1 MSEAKNAI
9 DLIENAPDKVAKTF
23 ISSLLASKA
32 ITRINSRKFEID
44 EEANRPKE
52 DADKVAAEADKDDTA
67 LDPEFQKEFF
77 LKTFEYNDKV
87 ITLKKVG
94 MGASAPVSAYVD
106 GKRKDIFL
114 TLKQAR
120 RGIKKII
127 DLENKMKSGDE
138 PKPATVESL
147 ENANLD
153 GAYLIHE
160 DDSTSFLTFDDVCE
174 TLEIYKRLNNTN
186 RDAFK
191 KRLRSSEESATDM
204 IHFFQD
210 RLKRD
215 IV

>member
-32 ITRINSRKFEID
+32 IKRINTRKFEID

-52 DADKVAAEADKDDTA
+52 DAEKVAAEADKDDIA

-77 LKTFEYNDKV
+77 LKTFEYNGKV

-138 PKPATVESL
+138 PKPATMESL
-147 ENANLD
+147 ENASLE

-160 DDSTSFLTFDDVCE
+160 DDCTSFLTFDEVCE
-174 TLEIYKRLNNTN
+174 TLEIYKRLNNKNKDRFDITFAKSKD
-186 RDAFK
+186 DAMN
-191 KRLRSSEESATDM
+191 M
-204 IHFFQD
+204 INHFMKG
-210 RLKRD
+210 LEAN
-215 IV
+215 